1 MNMNYEGM
9 STPQSTLCS
18 RTGMFECLTV
28 THKIHLFLFISGRLL
43 ASTLST
49 DQPMRQASYGD
60 SPPTWVCLGIPGVP
74 FVSKLRIPFPAIH
87 PGHSGSLLVPFWVPF
102 KRLVFLCFQIIC
114 VSPSFNP
121 HFSKGSHSG
130 QQLLSEKLG
139 HYSGKE
145 KKTEMMYARNDMK
158 QLCVAKWFKKKM
170 EETSAREEEL
180 NLHRHWEYDTTIW
193 GQ

>member
-1 MNMNYEGM
+1 MNYEGM

-28 THKIHLFLFISGRLL
+28 THKIHLFLFISGSIYWLPPSLLTSPWGRLPTE
-43 ASTLST
+43 TLLPPGFALVSPVFLLC
-49 DQPMRQASYGD
+49 QNWEFPFQQFIQATLVHYSF
-60 SPPTWVCLGIPGVP
+60 L
-74 FVSKLRIPFPAIH
+74 
-87 PGHSGSLLVPFWVPF
+87 SGSLS
-102 KRLVFLCFQIIC
+102 KRPVFLCFQIIC

-145 KKTEMMYARNDMK
+145 KKTEMMYAKNDMR
-158 QLCVAKWFKKKM
+158 QLCVAKWFKKKKM

-180 NLHRHWEYDTTIW
+180 NLHRHWEYNTTIW

>member
-1 MNMNYEGM
+1 
-9 STPQSTLCS
+9 
-18 RTGMFECLTV
+18 
-28 THKIHLFLFISGRLL
+28 
-43 ASTLST
+43 
-49 DQPMRQASYGD
+49 MRQASYGA
-60 SPPTWVCLGIPGVP
+60 SPPTWVCLGIPVFLLCQNWEFP
-74 FVSKLRIPFPAIH
+74 FQQFIQATLVHYSFL
-87 PGHSGSLLVPFWVPF
+87 SGSLS

-145 KKTEMMYARNDMK
+145 KKTEMMYARNDMR
-158 QLCVAKWFKKKM
+158 QLCVAKWLKKKKM

-180 NLHRHWEYDTTIW
+180 NLHRHWEYNTTIW